1 MNINTNLFNQV
12 SEFLSTEADMLDN
25 REYQDWLKLWSAT
38 GLYIVPVDVNADDY
52 KNALNVAYD
61 DEHMRQLRVERLE
74 GGEAVSTT
82 IALPTVRM
90 ISGVRITGASEQKV
104 SVRCAYC
111 LYENK
116 GGDLR
121 PYPAQAEFE
130 LVPHNGTFLIEKKLV
145 KLLRAGQYLATI
157 SYIF

>member
-1 MNINTNLFNQV
+1 MNINNQLFNQV
-12 SEFLSTEADMLDN
+12 FEFLSTEADMLDH
-25 REYQDWLKLWSAT
+25 REYQDWLKLWQPD

-74 GGEAVSTT
+74 GGEAVST
-82 IALPTVRM
+82 IVAMPTVRS
-90 ISGVRITGASEQKV
+90 ISAVRIINASDDEV
-104 SVRCAYC
+104 TVRCSYM

-121 PYPAQAEFE
+121 PYPAKAEFV
-130 LVPHNGTFLIEKKLV
+130 LVPNGSSFLLKKKLV
-145 KLLRAGQYLATI
+145 KLMRASQYLATI